1 VIPLRTTV
9 LVASQRQDVNLAV
22 DRAVRSVVRE
32 YVRVSDEAQR
42 TLSALL
48 RREAAL
54 VQAGQPISLDVLRQR
69 ERAER
74 LLLTVQ
80 SELARLAEAGQVA
93 VRNAVTGELVPLA
106 VDYQDALIRSQLPP
120 ELQTFGTRVSPEA
133 LRDIIVRSDARMGY
147 LRNVTADVAR
157 TINRTLVNGI
167 VAGQNPR
174 AAARSLMAR
183 VGRAFDGGLVRAE
196 RIMRTEMLDA
206 YRNANAVIQ
215 NANADVV
222 EGWEWWSA
230 GDERTCAGCWAMHGE
245 QFPNDVPG
253 PDGHPNC
260 RCARIPVVNRN
271 LRGDFPDGPTKDE
284 LWGRLTEDQKLRV
297 LGPTRYGL
305 TDGGPPPRTF
315 ATQVPAGEWRS
326 YRVATP
332 VRDLVGA

>member
-9 LVASQRQDVNLAV
+9 LVASQRQDVNVAV
-22 DRAVRSVVRE
+22 ERTVRSVVRE
-32 YVRVSDEAQR
+32 YVRVSDDAQR

-54 VQAGQPISLDVLRQR
+54 VQAGEKIAYDLLRQR

-93 VRNAVTGELVPLA
+93 VRSAVTGELVPLA
-106 VDYQDALIRSQLPP
+106 VDYENALIRSQLPP

-133 LRDIIVRSDARMGY
+133 LNDIIVRSDTRMAY
-147 LRNVTADVAR
+147 LRNVTTDVAR
-157 TINRTLVNGI
+157 TINRTLVDGI

-174 AAARSLMAR
+174 AAARTLMAQ

-206 YRNANAVIQ
+206 YRNAQTVITA
-215 NANADVV
+215 ANADVLDGV
-222 EGWEWWSA
+222 SWQCQA
-230 GDERTCAGCWAMHGE
+230 DDRTCTSCWAMQGE
-245 QFPNDVPG
+245 VFPVGTPG
-253 PDGHPNC
+253 PDDHQNG
-260 RCARIPVVNRN
+260 RCVFVPVVRSD
-271 LRGDFPDGPTKDE
+271 LRGDFPMGPTKDE
-284 LWGRLTEDQKLRV
+284 LWGRLTDDQKLRV
-297 LGPTRYGL
+297 LGPTRYDL
-305 TDGGPPPRTF
+305 TGGGPPPRDF
-315 ATQVPAGEWRS
+315 SMQVPAGEWRS

>member
-1 VIPLRTTV
+1 MCGCRTT
-9 LVASQRQDVNLAV
+9 
-22 DRAVRSVVRE
+22 
-32 YVRVSDEAQR
+32 
-42 TLSALL
+42 LSGPC
-48 RREAAL
+48 RPCWREADLLA
-54 VQAGQPISLDVLRQR
+54 AGQPLSYDLLRQK

-93 VRNAVTGELVPLA
+93 ARSAISNELVPLA
-106 VDYQDALIRSQLPP
+106 VDYQNAIIRSQLPP

-133 LRDIIVRSDARMGY
+133 LRDIIVRSDARLTY
-147 LRNVTADVAR
+147 LRNVTTDVAR

-167 VAGQNPR
+167 VTGQNPR

-215 NANADVV
+215 NANSGCGGGVGVVCVGGRPDLHRMLGDARRDVP
-222 EGWEWWSA
+222 E
-230 GDERTCAGCWAMHGE
+230 H
-245 QFPNDVPG
+245 VPG

-260 RCARIPVVNRN
+260 RCARVPVVRRD

-284 LWGRLTEDQKLRV
+284 LWGRLSEDQKLRV
-297 LGPTRYGL
+297 LGPTRYDL
-305 TDGGPPPRTF
+305 TGGGPPPPSF